1 MHLKIALGHLSS
13 GNQPQALAELL
24 QAEKL
29 DDSNPVIQN
38 NLGLTYFFR
47 DRLELAELHLRN
59 AVDLKPSYSEALNN
73 LGRILIER
81 AKYKEATTEI
91 QKVIDY
97 LTYPTPE
104 RAYSNMG
111 LAKFKQS
118 DFEGAKKHFQKSIE
132 LQRENCMALTYYGRC
147 FYELKD
153 FKRSAEVLDKAVGF
167 CMKSQYDEPHYYS
180 ALSYYQIGQVV
191 KAETR
196 LEELIKLYPDGK
208 YVEKAKTALETMK
221 R

>member
-1 MHLKIALGHLSS
+1 MHLKIALGHLSA

-29 DDSNPVIQN
+29 DDSNPAIQN

-47 DRLELAELHLRN
+47 ERLDLAEIHLRN
-59 AVDLKPSYSEALNN
+59 AIDLKPNYSEARNN

-81 AKYKEATTEI
+81 GKYKEALVEI
-91 QKVIDY
+91 QKVIDD

-111 LAKFKQS
+111 LAKFKQNE
-118 DFEGAKKHFQKSIE
+118 FESSKKYFLKAIE

-196 LEELIKLYPDGK
+196 LEDLIKLYPDGK